1 MCPTEIRG
9 FQDHLKEFGDD
20 KAPIMNELEALDG
33 TTWEGLLAAPWSV
46 LMLGKSDCDHCN
58 EFTEE
63 LHTFLAA
70 DQTYADVRFG
80 KILLDRGGLASFK
93 RANPWLADV
102 DVLPYTLIYR
112 KAKRSPNSPAAA
124 SAAWNHD
131 SSASAPRPADARSR
145 STRPIE
151 PGEVDRAARRGAGG
165 SVVGCLATTRREAD
179 SERPRL
185 GSTSRRARGHG

>member
-1 MCPTEIRG
+1 MPR
-9 FQDHLKEFGDD
+9 
-20 KAPIMNELEALDG
+20 LEALDG

-70 DQTYADVRFG
+70 DTTYADVRFG

-102 DVLPYTLIYR
+102 DVLPYTLIY
-112 KAKRSPNSPAAA
+112 KA
-124 SAAWNHD
+124 
-131 SSASAPRPADARSR
+131 
-145 STRPIE
+145 
-151 PGEVDRAARRGAGG
+151 GEKVAEFAGG
-165 SVVGCLATTRREAD
+165 GISRLESRLERVRSEA
-179 SERPRL
+179 R
-185 GSTSRRARGHG
+185 